1 MMRQWRESIKA
12 PKTTADAD
20 DGTASIDLGDVCT
33 LKSALVTM
41 EEILHGYQEGED
53 PLDAHEEEER
63 QLQVDMRADGWVFE
77 KDFSPLVEASPADAA
92 TTDDDAAA
100 AATAAGSSSSAG
112 PVRRWDASIIGMR
125 ARRYFA
131 GHGMSDGTII
141 AYLSLERAKAAAGS
155 EGVEEDF
162 DLWHMLHDDGDR
174 EDINLE
180 QVQRAIKYCEE
191 DADAPDSEDPQA
203 IQEAA
208 KKEDDDMS
216 VASDA
221 GEESSSDDDDGDC
234 SGDEAGSRVTL
245 WESAGARAKFIA
257 GAVASSSAAEV
268 ALALSLFLENARI
281 FGYVAQYDDVF
292 DSPSDL
298 AVWASPKRG
307 GKKGRSSSKGKGRGR
322 GGASKAGGNDGRGGG
337 KSSKSEKRHPGRS
350 NGKGVVEYS
359 NAGRRVRGSRI
370 AVDYREL

>member
-1 MMRQWRESIKA
+1 
-12 PKTTADAD
+12 
-20 DGTASIDLGDVCT
+20 
-33 LKSALVTM
+33 M

-77 KDFSPLVEASPADAA
+77 KDFSPLVEATPAAAA
-92 TTDDDAAA
+92 TTDDAAA
-100 AATAAGSSSSAG
+100 AAAAAGSSSFGPAG
-112 PVRRWDASIIGMR
+112 RWDASIIGMR

-131 GHGMSDGTII
+131 GHGMSEGTII

-180 QVQRAIKYCEE
+180 QVQRAIKYHKE
-191 DADAPDSEDPQA
+191 DADVPDPEDPQA
-203 IQEAA
+203 IQEAT

-216 VASDA
+216 VTSDA
-221 GEESSSDDDDGDC
+221 GEESSSDDDDDDC
-234 SGDEAGSRVTL
+234 GGGEAGSRVTL
-245 WESAGARAKFIA
+245 WESAGARARFIA
-257 GAVASSSAAEV
+257 GVVASSSAAEV

-281 FGYVAQYDDVF
+281 FGYVAQHDDVF

-307 GKKGRSSSKGKGRGR
+307 GKGRSSSKAKGRGR
-322 GGASKAGGNDGRGGG
+322 GGASKAGGNNGRGGS
-337 KSSKSEKRHPGRS
+337 KSSKSEKRHPGRA

-359 NAGRRVRGSRI
+359 NAGRRVRGTRV